1 MPSVWLSLWGE
12 GRWGPLPSPNEGLMG
27 QARSSHSAMSVGTPL
42 REVPLTGLTSTP
54 RPQVP
59 PSRVFRPLGSRVLS
73 HRPQTSR
80 SITETPFP
88 AQYSLVDICALP
100 VEPGLSPSPLSRGP
114 APLSSAPC
122 TCLGPGKN
130 PKEQVRGHGGQ
141 RTGRGHGGQRTGR
154 GSRGSEDRLG
164 VMGIRGQVGGSQGSE
179 DKLGVTG
186 SGQVGDHRG
195 QRTSRTH
202 LPSA

>member
-1 MPSVWLSLWGE
+1 
-12 GRWGPLPSPNEGLMG
+12 
-27 QARSSHSAMSVGTPL
+27 MSVGTPL
-42 REVPLTGLTSTP
+42 QEVPLTGLTSTP

-130 PKEQVRGHGGQ
+130 PKEQGPLGQ
-141 RTGRGHGGQRTGR
+141 CPQLNTKPTRTGRALGQLQHTCSGPLAASFSRSRRR
-154 GSRGSEDRLG
+154 GCLDGP
-164 VMGIRGQVGGSQGSE
+164 
-179 DKLGVTG
+179 T
-186 SGQVGDHRG
+186 
-195 QRTSRTH
+195 
-202 LPSA
+202 PPCPP